1 MSRSALKFL
10 TKAGVAPEHR
20 LVRQPVF
27 CTNRTQE
34 RKRNIDSMSRELIT
48 TKDKDVVSKNTRK
61 GCGCHN

>member
-10 TKAGVAPEHR
+10 IKAGIAPVHR

-34 RKRNIDSMSRELIT
+34 RKRNVDTMSRELIT
-48 TKDKDVVSKNTRK
+48 TKDKDVVIKDIGK
-61 GCGCHN
+61 GCGCNN